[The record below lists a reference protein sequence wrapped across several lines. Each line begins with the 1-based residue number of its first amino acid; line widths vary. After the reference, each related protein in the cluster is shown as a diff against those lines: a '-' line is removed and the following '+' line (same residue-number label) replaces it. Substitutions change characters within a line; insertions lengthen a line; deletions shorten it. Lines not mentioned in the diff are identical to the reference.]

1 MPTVPTYDNLTQRL
15 QPADNVQQQSIASPE
30 LFNSMT
36 QSGNMTKLA
45 QGLNLGAAIVQKN
58 QDELDTATALNAE
71 VQTREAYMAFQT
83 EARSRRGLAAD
94 GLAKDAEKW
103 WYETARKATEK
114 MTPNQQKL
122 YVERLRGVRLS
133 TLDSLS
139 QYQDG
144 QVRAAKQEGALA
156 SIDSSI
162 KLSLD
167 DPTNPGLAADALR
180 NIQVTVS
187 RLAVENGDAPEKTQL
202 EMLKYTSQYH
212 SGILQTMIDSKPEV
226 AREYMNKYGAQMLP
240 AARGQFTKTLEV
252 AERNVK
258 VLGEVSTAMGT
269 AKTETEALAMVRE
282 KFATDADGMKLAVQE
297 VKTRY
302 KEQEEAT
309 QMAQKQA
316 FDRAWT
322 IAIEQNKGR
331 KGVDAQTWSML
342 TPQQRDSI
350 DDEQYQRS
358 ERVRVANDRAESK
371 REKDANEAGKAVFNE
386 LFLES
391 VENKS
396 AFSQRDLRLVRGI
409 TAEQRIELA
418 KRKDAI
424 SKVDEKEMP
433 RLTSVNEMVTR
444 AADGIGLYNDVKNRD
459 KRVKFINATELELEV
474 YAASK
479 SKKVTQLTRDE
490 VKKITEKMMIE
501 GDVPSDSWG
510 NDTRKMY
517 EVVGTKEANS
527 FEISGVPSDYRR
539 SLMQRAKE
547 RGETLTEGDVIRAYQ
562 KNQQGD
568 K

>member
-30 LFNSMT
+30 LFAGMT
-36 QSGNMTKLA
+36 QAGNMTKLA
-45 QGLNLGAAIVQKN
+45 QGLNNVGQIVQKREE
-58 QDELDTATALNAE
+58 ELDAATALNAE
-71 VQTREAYMAFQT
+71 VATREAYMQFQT

-94 GLAKDAEKW
+94 GLTKDAEKW

-167 DPTNPGLAADALR
+167 DPSNAGLAADALR

-187 RLAVENGDAPEKTQL
+187 KLAAENGDAPEKAQL
-202 EMLKYTSQYH
+202 DMLKYTSQYH
-212 SGILQTMIDSKPEV
+212 SGILQGMIDSSPDK

-240 AARGQFTKTLEV
+240 AARGQFVKTLEV

-258 VLGEVSTAMGT
+258 VLGEVSTAVST
-269 AKTETEALAMVRE
+269 AKSETEALSMVRE

-331 KGVDAQTWSML
+331 RGVDAQTW
-342 TPQQRDSI
+342 
-350 DDEQYQRS
+350 RS
-358 ERVRVANDRAESK
+358 KKKSVMK
-371 REKDANEAGKAVFNE
+371 IF
-386 LFLES
+386 LFL
-391 VENKS
+391 
-396 AFSQRDLRLVRGI
+396 A
-409 TAEQRIELA
+409 
-418 KRKDAI
+418 
-424 SKVDEKEMP
+424 
-433 RLTSVNEMVTR
+433 
-444 AADGIGLYNDVKNRD
+444 
-459 KRVKFINATELELEV
+459 
-474 YAASK
+474 
-479 SKKVTQLTRDE
+479 
-490 VKKITEKMMIE
+490 
-501 GDVPSDSWG
+501 
-510 NDTRKMY
+510 
-517 EVVGTKEANS
+517 
-527 FEISGVPSDYRR
+527 
-539 SLMQRAKE
+539 
-547 RGETLTEGDVIRAYQ
+547 
-562 KNQQGD
+562 
-568 K
+568 

>member
-15 QPADNVQQQSIASPE
+15 QPANNVQQQSIASPE

-36 QSGNMTKLA
+36 QSGNMLKVA

-103 WYETARKATEK
+103 WEETARKATEK
-114 MTPNQQKL
+114 MTPNQQRL

-212 SGILQTMIDSKPEV
+212 SGMLQTMIDSKPEV

-258 VLGEVSTAMGT
+258 VLGEVSTAIGT

-282 KFATDADGMKLAVQE
+282 KFANDADGMKLAVQE

-331 KGVDAQTWSML
+331 RGVDAQTWTML

-350 DDEQYQRS
+350 DDEMYQRG
-358 ERVRVANDRAESK
+358 ERVRTANDRAEAK
-371 REKDANEAGKAVFNE
+371 LDKKNTDAAW
-386 LFLES
+386 
-391 VENKS
+391 ENYYAIRQQARDNPQ
-396 AFSQRDLRLVRGI
+396 AFKNRDLREDFRMIPKEKREELIDLQAKKPEELKDVTTLDGQISLTVGALGI
-409 TAEQRIELA
+409 EKTDKYKFESVIRDAVMAEQKKQGKPLGEESRQKIID
-418 KRKDAI
+418 R
-424 SKVDEKEMP
+424 
-433 RLTSVNEMVTR
+433 MV
-444 AADGIGLYNDVKNRD
+444 
-459 KRVKFINATELELEV
+459 
-474 YAASK
+474 
-479 SKKVTQLTRDE
+479 
-490 VKKITEKMMIE
+490 IE
-501 GDVPSDSWG
+501 GEVPGGAWYKDDKEGRAYEFYGKPEANKFVPSDDAIKQRFEKNKGRAPTS
-510 NDTRKMY
+510 DELKAI
-517 EVVGTKEANS
+517 KANLANK
-527 FEISGVPSDYRR
+527 G
-539 SLMQRAKE
+539 
-547 RGETLTEGDVIRAYQ
+547 
-562 KNQQGD
+562 
-568 K
+568 

>member
-36 QSGNMTKLA
+36 QSGDMLKVS

-167 DPTNPGLAADALR
+167 DPNNPGLAADALR
-180 NIQVTVS
+180 NIQITVS
-187 RLAVENGDAPEKTQL
+187 KLGAENGDAPEKTQL

-212 SGILQTMIDSKPEV
+212 SGMLQTMIDSKPEV

-282 KFATDADGMKLAVQE
+282 KFANDADGMKLAVQE

-331 KGVDAQTWSML
+331 RGVDAQTWSML

-350 DDEQYQRS
+350 DDELYQRA
-358 ERVRVANDRAESK
+358 ERGRVAQDRAETK
-371 REKDANEAGKAVFNE
+371 REKQDNIAAWDNYYAIRQQARDNPQAFMNRNLREDFRLIPKEKREE
-386 LFLES
+386 LIDLQAKKPDELKDVTTLDGQISLTVGALGIEKIEKYKFES
-391 VENKS
+391 VVRDAVLSEQKKQGKPLNQEARQKIIDRMVIDGEVPGGAWYKDDKEGR
-396 AFSQRDLRLVRGI
+396 AFEFYGTPDYKNFILSDDSIKQQFEKKYGRAI
-409 TAEQRIELA
+409 TSDEL
-418 KRKDAI
+418 
-424 SKVDEKEMP
+424 KEMKEK
-433 RLTSVNEMVTR
+433 L
-444 AADGIGLYNDVKNRD
+444 
-459 KRVKFINATELELEV
+459 AT
-474 YAASK
+474 K
-479 SKKVTQLTRDE
+479 
-490 VKKITEKMMIE
+490 
-501 GDVPSDSWG
+501 G
-510 NDTRKMY
+510 
-517 EVVGTKEANS
+517 
-527 FEISGVPSDYRR
+527 
-539 SLMQRAKE
+539 
-547 RGETLTEGDVIRAYQ
+547 
-562 KNQQGD
+562 
-568 K
+568 